1 MPSITILNG
10 EETGRTYE
18 WSAGNGIRIGR
29 NSANDFVIANASV
42 SGEHCIIEPCDGGW
56 RIKDNDSTNGTRV
69 NDQRISMAMLHRN
82 DVIAFGDIVASIR
95 GEDVPES
102 EPSNVESIESIP
114 RTTIVMRPS
123 DATTRPV
130 DGFKKKSESK
140 KLFNVIIT
148 LSVIAIIALGA
159 LLIVKLFGSNA

>member
-1 MPSITILNG
+1 MPTITILNG
-10 EETGRTYE
+10 DEVGRTYE

-56 RIKDNDSTNGTRV
+56 RIKDNDSTNGTRL
-69 NDQRISMAMLHRN
+69 NDQRITMAMLHRN
-82 DVIAFGDIVASIR
+82 DVISFGDIAATIR

-102 EPSNVESIESIP
+102 EPTNVESVESIP

-123 DATTRPV
+123 NDSARAV
-130 DGFKKKSESK
+130 DGFTKKSESK
-140 KLFNVIIT
+140 KLFNVIIVV
-148 LSVIAIIALGA
+148 SVIAIIIAAIALV
-159 LLIVKLFGSNA
+159 LKLNGNA